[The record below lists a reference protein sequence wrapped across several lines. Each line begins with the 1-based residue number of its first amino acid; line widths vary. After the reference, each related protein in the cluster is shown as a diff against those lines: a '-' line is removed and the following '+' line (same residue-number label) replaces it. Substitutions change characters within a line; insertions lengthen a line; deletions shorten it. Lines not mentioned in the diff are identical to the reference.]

1 MATTQFEIRGW
12 LKRGKKFGAT
22 HVIVVCDT
30 YDWEDYPVYVFK
42 DAVPKDAYGHVGS
55 ARKIYEEFS
64 GKGMQKV
71 MEVYSLNRDI
81 ESQLAEHRAFHFD

>member
-1 MATTQFEIRGW
+1 MATSQSDIRGW
-12 LKRGKKFGAT
+12 FKQGKKFGAT

-42 DAVPKDAYGHVGS
+42 DAAPESVRGRVGS
-55 ARKIYEEFS
+55 ARKIYEEFN
-64 GKGMQKV
+64 GKEMQKV

-81 ESQLAEHRAFHFD
+81 ESQLAEHRALHFD